1 MRVHGEFARDG
12 MSKVAEHS
20 GGVFHAMADSSEE
33 LAAVEALF
41 DGGNGLRLSHAGIA
55 TELRLGRMLLL
66 F

>member
-1 MRVHGEFARDG
+1 